1 MQISMH
7 INEANLGESLRSYLE
22 RKLRFALA
30 HFRDRVGLVT
40 VRTSVEARG
49 KARCRII
56 ADMLPFGRVI
66 AEETGPD
73 LFSAVDRATATIGRR
88 AHRELERARDARFGR
103 ESVRLAA

>member
-1 MQISMH
+1 MH
-7 INEANLGESLRSYLE
+7 INEANLSESLRSYLE

-30 HFRDRVGLVT
+30 RFRDRVGLLT
-40 VRTSVEARG
+40 VRTSAEGRG

-56 ADMLPFGRVI
+56 AEILPFGRVV

-73 LFSAVDRATATIGRR
+73 IFSAADRATGMIGRR
-88 AHRELERARDARFGR
+88 VHRELERARDARFGR